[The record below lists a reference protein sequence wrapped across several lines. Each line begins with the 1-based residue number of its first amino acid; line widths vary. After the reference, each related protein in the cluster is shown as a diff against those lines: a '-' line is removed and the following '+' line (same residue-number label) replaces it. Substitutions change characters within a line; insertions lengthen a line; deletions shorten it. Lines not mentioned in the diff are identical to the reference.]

1 MLHSRTAA
9 VVCRV
14 FQSIGDKNMKPINN
28 ALLSAGLVAIV
39 MSGLA
44 VSAAAQGR
52 SQREVR
58 DAVMTLSSQ
67 IDDLAYELEYQGKNG
82 GLNPALQ
89 NVQRRVS
96 DLKDKVASFDQ
107 NVTQRR
113 ENRDDIY
120 AIVDAARSANKALG
134 AANTD
139 RSVRGYWAD
148 VKRSVDSLAAKYGV
162 TPDWNSAAS
171 TRPNAPAMSTPVR
184 ASVSGLTGTYQLDAA
199 KSEKITDVLASS
211 RVGAGQRQDLE
222 SKLEAPEE
230 IAILVSGN
238 RVTLASSKAEPVS
251 FIADGRDKAEDANGK
266 TIRVRATLRGQDLTI
281 SSVGGETDYTVRF
294 VSIDGGNAMKV
305 TRRITTDYLRET
317 VFAESVYTKSDAVA
331 GLGIDNMG
339 AGQDDTGDYS
349 SNDPNDTTAG
359 GSAGI
364 VTQRIGEFIVPNG
377 TSVAAVLENPIDT
390 KVSQNND
397 RFRLTVQSPDEFRG
411 AVIEGYIT
419 GVGRSGQVSGRSNVT
434 FNFTKITLRDGKEY
448 DFAGTLTSIKEA
460 YGKEVK
466 VDTEGTAKGDSQ
478 TKESVK
484 RGGIGAG
491 AGALIGAILG
501 GGKGAVI
508 GAVIGGGAGAGSVIA
523 QGRTD
528 VKLAQGSV
536 LTIASSSPQ
545 KREQPMSEN

>member
-1 MLHSRTAA
+1 
-9 VVCRV
+9 
-14 FQSIGDKNMKPINN
+14 MKRINN
-28 ALLSAGLVAIV
+28 ALLSAGLAAIV

-44 VSAAAQGR
+44 LSAAAQGR

-67 IDDLAYELEYQGKNG
+67 IDDLGYELEYQGKNG
-82 GLNPALQ
+82 GFDPALQ
-89 NVQRRVS
+89 DAQRRVS
-96 DLKDKVASFDQ
+96 ELKDQVAAFDQ

-134 AANTD
+134 AVNTN

-184 ASVSGLTGTYQLDAA
+184 ASASGLTGTYKLDAA
-199 KSEKITDVLASS
+199 KSEKIADVLASS

-238 RVTLASSKAEPVS
+238 KVTLASSKADPVS

-331 GLGIDNMG
+331 GLGIDSTG
-339 AGQDDTGDYS
+339 ADQNDTGAYS
-349 SNDPNDTTAG
+349 SNDPNDTASG
-359 GSAGI
+359 GSPGI

-419 GVGRSGQVSGRSNVT
+419 GVG
-434 FNFTKITLRDGKEY
+434 
-448 DFAGTLTSIKEA
+448 
-460 YGKEVK
+460 
-466 VDTEGTAKGDSQ
+466 
-478 TKESVK
+478 
-484 RGGIGAG
+484 
-491 AGALIGAILG
+491 
-501 GGKGAVI
+501 
-508 GAVIGGGAGAGSVIA
+508 
-523 QGRTD
+523 
-528 VKLAQGSV
+528 
-536 LTIASSSPQ
+536 
-545 KREQPMSEN
+545 